1 MVVGPKSDGGEKEL
15 KSDPLLI
22 KNPFMINSK
31 VGQVRFGVEADKP
44 QKVVQTIMKPSGE
57 VSLNSEQDSKL
68 NFDFINPKTE
78 EQIKEYI
85 ETDPLDYEIPVET
98 LNKNSKVKH
107 ERGLPMSFLQIKTEE
122 EGVEWYKKHYP
133 KIPNDLLPV
142 IARYHWGE
150 PMTKKGLKNER
161 KKIIKK
167 AEKKGIEVS
176 KGKFSVK
183 FD

>member
-1 MVVGPKSDGGEKEL
+1 MVVGPKSDSLKEL

-22 KNPFMINSK
+22 KNPFMMNSK
-31 VGQVRFGVEADKP
+31 VGEVRFGVGAQKP
-44 QKVVQTIMKPSGE
+44 EKVIQTIVKNEGI
-57 VSLNSEQDSKL
+57 SLHSEQDPKL
-68 NFDFINPKTE
+68 NFDIINSKE

-85 ETDPLDYEIPVET
+85 STDPLDYEIPPEV

-107 ERGLPMSFLQIKTEE
+107 TQGLPISFLQIKTEE
-122 EGVEWYKKHYP
+122 EGVEWYKQHYP
-133 KIPNDLLPV
+133 QIPDDLLPV

-167 AEKKGIEVS
+167 AEAKGIQVKKGGFV
-176 KGKFSVK
+176 VK
-183 FD
+183 FE